1 MDPPEN
7 VKVYV
12 IFFVGGYQMLTK
24 SGLAVLVW
32 RLGVRYSGKYGSL
45 ETKCKRT
52 LHIAFC
58 LEFDKSTVKRFENH

>member
-1 MDPPEN
+1 
-7 VKVYV
+7 
-12 IFFVGGYQMLTK
+12 MLTK